1 MMQQYLRIKAQHPDM
16 LLFYRMGDFYEL
28 FHADAERAARL
39 LDITLTQRGA
49 SNGQP
54 IKMAGVPYHA
64 AEQYLARL
72 VKLGESVAICEQI
85 GDPATSKGPVERKV
99 VRIVTPGTVTDSAL
113 LEEKRD
119 NLLLAISSPPLTA
132 KGSLRSS
139 GEPNGVLPA
148 GARGGREGLA
158 RPGGVGLAWLNLAS
172 GQFFVCETAAANL
185 PAELER
191 LQPSEILHA
200 ENLDPLSLRGRAGA
214 GEGSRAALKSL
225 PAWHFD
231 LETARR
237 GLCQQFATLDLAGF
251 GCDDFTV
258 GLEAAGALLG
268 YAKLTQGQAISHIRS
283 VQVYSADQYVR
294 MDAATRRN
302 LEITQ
307 TLRGEP
313 APTLLSLLDTCAT
326 NMGSRLLHHWLHHP
340 LRDQNVLRARLDAV
354 DKLLL
359 PPSPAGGRGAGG
371 EGSHNEALSTNPLTP
386 TLSRLRER
394 ELFRSVHDHLKPCVD
409 VERITA
415 RIALRSARPRDLSG
429 LRDTLLTLPQ
439 LHAAL
444 AQCDAPLIRQ
454 LADALHQPVRPERVE
469 GSSRSDGQPVA
480 SVHASTGSAQTANEL
495 VELLQKTIKPEPS
508 SVLREGGVIADGFDA
523 ELDELRGI
531 QTNCGDFLLALEARE
546 RARTGIATLK
556 VEYNRVHGFYIE
568 VTHAQS
574 ANVPDDY
581 RRRQTL
587 KNAERYI
594 TPELKTFEDK
604 ALSANER
611 ALAREKFLYEQLLDQ
626 LAPFIPQLQRI
637 AAAIAELDVLATFA
651 ERAAT
656 LNFSEPQFS
665 DGAQI
670 EIKQGRHPV
679 VEAQVDN
686 FTPND
691 TTLNETRR
699 TLLITGPNMGGKST
713 YMRQVAIIALLAHVG
728 CFVPAQ
734 EAVLGEIDQI
744 FTRIGASD
752 DLASGRSTFMVEMTE
767 AANILHNATEKSL
780 VLVDEIGRGT
790 STFDGLALAYAIARH
805 LLEKNRSYTLF
816 ATHYFELTRLA
827 EEFAQLANVHLAAI
841 EHQHSIVFLHS
852 VNEGAASQSYGLQ
865 VAALAGVPNDVI
877 KAAKKQLR
885 KLEQNSAAQNPQ
897 GDLFD
902 SKPEMPEPEEHPVL
916 KSLRELQ
923 PDELSP
929 KEALERLYQMKRL
942 V

>member
-28 FHADAERAARL
+28 FHEDAARAAKL

-72 VKLGESVAICEQI
+72 VRLGESVAICEQI

-119 NLLLAISSPPLTA
+119 NLLLALHQ
-132 KGSLRSS
+132 RS
-139 GEPNGVLPA
+139 GK
-148 GARGGREGLA
+148 
-158 RPGGVGLAWLNLAS
+158 VGLAWMNLAS
-172 GQFFVCETAAANL
+172 GQFFVCETSAGDL

-191 LQPSEILHA
+191 LQPSEILHT
-200 ENLDPLSLRGRAGA
+200 ENASLQASIHTA
-214 GEGSRAALKSL
+214 FKTL
-225 PAWHFD
+225 PDWHFE

-237 GLCQQFATLDLAGF
+237 ALCQQFATLDLAGF

-283 VQVYSADQYVR
+283 MQVYSADRYVR

-340 LRDQNVLRARLDAV
+340 LRDRATLRARLDAV
-354 DKLLL
+354 EQLNDL
-359 PPSPAGGRGAGG
+359 
-371 EGSHNEALSTNPLTP
+371 HNKA
-386 TLSRLRER
+386 
-394 ELFRSVHDHLKPCVD
+394 HDHLKPCVD

-444 AQCDAPLIRQ
+444 AACDSSLIRT
-454 LADALHQPVRPERVE
+454 LADALHLPVRPEHVE
-469 GSSRSDGQPVA
+469 GSSRSDGEPENIQ
-480 SVHASTGSAQTANEL
+480 ASTGSARTEGNEL
-495 VELLQKTIKPEPS
+495 VAILQRSLRAEPS

-546 RARTGIATLK
+546 RARSGIATLK

-656 LNFSEPQFS
+656 LNFSAPQFS
-665 DGAQI
+665 DNAQI
-670 EIKQGRHPV
+670 SIIQGRHPV
-679 VEAQVDN
+679 VEAQVDR

-691 TTLNETRR
+691 TTLNDARR

-734 EAVLGEIDQI
+734 QAVLGEIDQI

-767 AANILHNATEKSL
+767 AANILHN
-780 VLVDEIGRGT
+780 
-790 STFDGLALAYAIARH
+790 
-805 LLEKNRSYTLF
+805 
-816 ATHYFELTRLA
+816 
-827 EEFAQLANVHLAAI
+827 
-841 EHQHSIVFLHS
+841 
-852 VNEGAASQSYGLQ
+852 
-865 VAALAGVPNDVI
+865 
-877 KAAKKQLR
+877 
-885 KLEQNSAAQNPQ
+885 
-897 GDLFD
+897 
-902 SKPEMPEPEEHPVL
+902 
-916 KSLRELQ
+916 
-923 PDELSP
+923 
-929 KEALERLYQMKRL
+929 
-942 V
+942 

>member
-1 MMQQYLRIKAQHPDM
+1 MSADASNNGVAQQANHTPMMQQYLAIKAQHPDM

-28 FHADAERAARL
+28 FHDDAVRAAKL

-49 SNGQP
+49 SNGNP

-72 VKLGESVAICEQI
+72 VKMGESIAICEQI

-99 VRIVTPGTVTDSAL
+99 MRIVTPGTVTDSAL

-119 NLLLAISSPPLTA
+119 NLLLAIASPA
-132 KGSLRSS
+132 KGSS
-139 GEPNGVLPA
+139 
-148 GARGGREGLA
+148 
-158 RPGGVGLAWLNLAS
+158 GGVGLAWLNLAS
-172 GQFFVCETAAANL
+172 GQFVICETTTENL

-200 ENLDPLSLRGRAGA
+200 ESTAPQASIH
-214 GEGSRAALKSL
+214 AALRAL
-225 PAWHFD
+225 PDWHFD
-231 LETARR
+231 VESARR
-237 GLCQQFATLDLAGF
+237 ALCQQFATLDLAGF
-251 GCDDFTV
+251 GCDNFSV

-283 VQVYSADQYVR
+283 VQVYSADRYVR
-294 MDAATRRN
+294 MDASTRRN

-326 NMGSRLLHHWLHHP
+326 NMGSRLLANWLHHP
-340 LRDQNVLRARLDAV
+340 LRDRNVLSARLDAV
-354 DKLLL
+354 SKLL
-359 PPSPAGGRGAGG
+359 PSPAGGRGAGG
-371 EGSHNEALSTNPLTP
+371 EGLHNKALTSQTLTP

-394 ELFRSVHDHLKPCVD
+394 ELYKDVHDHLKPCVD

-439 LHAAL
+439 LHASL
-444 AQCDAPLIRQ
+444 AQCDAPLIQQ
-454 LADALHQPVRPERVE
+454 LADALQTIDSLEPHQPVRPEPVE
-469 GSSRSDGQPVA
+469 GSSRSDVQTGAPV
-480 SVHASTGSAQTANEL
+480 HPSTSSGRTGIKL
-495 VELLQKTIKPEPS
+495 VELLQKTLKPEPS
-508 SVLREGGVIADGFDA
+508 SVLREGSVIADGFDA

-531 QTNCGDFLLALEARE
+531 QTNCGDFLLALETRE
-546 RARTGIATLK
+546 RQRTGITTLK

-568 VTHAQS
+568 VSAAQS
-574 ANVPDDY
+574 VNVPDDY

-626 LAPFIPQLQRI
+626 LAPFIPQLQNI

-651 ERAAT
+651 ERATT
-656 LNFSEPQFS
+656 LNFSAPQFA
-665 DGAQI
+665 DDAQI
-670 EIKQGRHPV
+670 NIIKGRHPV
-679 VEAQVDN
+679 VEAQVDQ

-691 TTLNETRR
+691 TALNDARR

-728 CFVPAQ
+728 CFVPTQA
-734 EAVLGEIDQI
+734 AVLGEIDQI

-827 EEFAQLANVHLAAI
+827 EEFTQLANVHLAAI

-877 KAAKKQLR
+877 RTAKKQLL

-902 SKPEMPEPEEHPVL
+902 QRPVVIEKEPEEHPL
-916 KSLRELQ
+916 LQALRELQ

-929 KEALERLYQMKRL
+929 KEALEKIYKLKKLM
-942 V
+942 

>member
-1 MMQQYLRIKAQHPDM
+1 MKDTAPEKQTPMMQQYLRIKAEHTDK

-28 FHADAERAARL
+28 FMDDAVRVAKL

-72 VKLGESVAICEQI
+72 VKMGESVAICEQI

-119 NLLLAISSPPLTA
+119 NLLLALHQ
-132 KGSLRSS
+132 RHN
-139 GEPNGVLPA
+139 E
-148 GARGGREGLA
+148 
-158 RPGGVGLAWLNLAS
+158 VGLAWLNLAS
-172 GQFFVCETAAANL
+172 GQFTLAEVAASQL

-191 LQPSEILHA
+191 LQPSEILMA
-200 ENLDPLSLRGRAGA
+200 ESV
-214 GEGSRAALKSL
+214 AAPQFKNAANKSL
-225 PAWHFD
+225 PDWHFD
-231 LETARR
+231 RDTAHRA
-237 GLCQQFATLDLAGF
+237 LCQQFATRDLAGF

-268 YAKLTQGQAISHIRS
+268 YAKLTQGQSISHIRS
-283 VQVYSADQYVR
+283 AQVYHADEFVR

-326 NMGSRLLHHWLHHP
+326 NMGSRLLAHWLHHP
-340 LRDQNVLRARLDAV
+340 LRNRAVLRARLDAV
-354 DKLLL
+354 D
-359 PPSPAGGRGAGG
+359 
-371 EGSHNEALSTNPLTP
+371 
-386 TLSRLRER
+386 
-394 ELFRSVHDHLKPCVD
+394 ELDDKFSAVHQQLKTSVD

-429 LRDTLLTLPQ
+429 LRDTLKQLPA
-439 LHAAL
+439 LHALL
-444 AQCDAPLIRQ
+444 AKVSAPRIRH
-454 LADALHQPVRPERVE
+454 LARELNQTVRPELVE
-469 GSSRSDGQPVA
+469 GSARSDGQIGEPIPP
-480 SVHASTGSAQTANEL
+480 STSSGRTGNEL
-495 VELLQKTIKPEPS
+495 VELLQQMLKTEPS

-531 QTNCGDFLLALEARE
+531 QTNCGDFLLELEARE
-546 RARTGIATLK
+546 RARTGINTLK

-568 VTHAQS
+568 VSIAQS
-574 ANVPDDY
+574 VNVPDDY

-604 ALSANER
+604 ALSANDR
-611 ALAREKFLYEQLLDQ
+611 ALAREKLLYEQLLDA
-626 LAPFIPQLQRI
+626 LAPSIPQLQAI

-656 LNFSEPQFS
+656 LNFCAPQFS
-665 DGAQI
+665 NDARI
-670 EIKQGRHPV
+670 DIKQGRHPV
-679 VEAQVDN
+679 VEAQVDT

-691 TTLNETRR
+691 CTLNDARR

-734 EAVLGEIDQI
+734 QAVLGEIDQI

-767 AANILHNATEKSL
+767 AANILHNATDKSL

-805 LLEKNRSYTLF
+805 LLEINRSYTLF

-827 EEFAQLANVHLAAI
+827 EEFKQLANVHLAAI

-865 VAALAGVPNDVI
+865 VAALAGVPNSVI
-877 KAAKKQLR
+877 RSAKKQLV
-885 KLEQNSAAQNPQ
+885 KLEQNSAAQSPQ
-897 GDLFD
+897 GDLFAAA
-902 SKPEMPEPEEHPVL
+902 PEAPEPEEHPL
-916 KSLRELQ
+916 LSALRDLQ
-923 PDELSP
+923 PDEMSP
-929 KEALERLYQMKRL
+929 KEALERIYQLKKL
-942 V
+942 L

>member
-1 MMQQYLRIKAQHPDM
+1 MNNIEAPKHTPMMMQYLGIKAQHPDM

-28 FHADAERAARL
+28 FHDDATRAAKL

-49 SNGQP
+49 SNGNP

-72 VKLGESVAICEQI
+72 VKMGESIAICEQI

-119 NLLLAISSPPLTA
+119 NLLLALHQ
-132 KGSLRSS
+132 RNN
-139 GEPNGVLPA
+139 E
-148 GARGGREGLA
+148 
-158 RPGGVGLAWLNLAS
+158 VGLAWLNLAS
-172 GQFFVCETAAANL
+172 GQFTLAEVAAKQL

-191 LQPSEILHA
+191 LQPSEILVA
-200 ENLDPLSLRGRAGA
+200 ESV
-214 GEGSRAALKSL
+214 AAPQFNNAANKSL
-225 PAWHFD
+225 PDWHFD
-231 LETARR
+231 RDTAHRT
-237 GLCQQFATLDLAGF
+237 LCQQFATHDLAGF

-283 VQVYSADQYVR
+283 MQVYSADQYVR

-313 APTLLSLLDTCAT
+313 APTLLSLLDICAT
-326 NMGSRLLHHWLHHP
+326 NMGSRLLAHWLHHP
-340 LRDQNVLRARLDAV
+340 LRNRDVLRARLDAV
-354 DKLLL
+354 D
-359 PPSPAGGRGAGG
+359 
-371 EGSHNEALSTNPLTP
+371 
-386 TLSRLRER
+386 
-394 ELFRSVHDHLKPCVD
+394 ELNDKFRTVHDHLKASVD

-439 LHAAL
+439 LHSTLAKCDAAL
-444 AQCDAPLIRQ
+444 LKQ
-454 LADALHQPVRPERVE
+454 LTGALNLSDLSQTVHPESHHQPVRPELVE
-469 GSSRSDGQPVA
+469 GSAQSDVQAGEPI
-480 SVHASTGSAQTANEL
+480 HASTSSARTGNEL
-495 VELLQKTIKPEPS
+495 VELLQKMLKAEPS
-508 SVLREGGVIADGFDA
+508 SVLREGGVIADGLDA

-546 RARTGIATLK
+546 RARTGITTLK

-568 VTHAQS
+568 VSIAQS
-574 ANVPDDY
+574 VNVPDDY

-594 TPELKTFEDK
+594 TPELKAFEDK
-604 ALSANER
+604 ALSANDR

-626 LAPFIPQLQRI
+626 LAPFIPQLQGI

-656 LNFSEPQFS
+656 LNFSAPQFS
-665 DGAQI
+665 DDAQI
-670 EIKQGRHPV
+670 NITKGRHPV
-679 VEAQVDN
+679 VEAQVDT

-691 TTLNETRR
+691 TMLNDARR

-734 EAVLGEIDQI
+734 QAVLGEIDQI

-767 AANILHNATEKSL
+767 AANILHNATDKSL

-805 LLEKNRSYTLF
+805 LLELNRSYTLF

-827 EEFAQLANVHLAAI
+827 EEFNQLANVHLAAI

-865 VAALAGVPNDVI
+865 VAALAGVPNSVI
-877 KAAKKQLR
+877 RNAKKQLVR
-885 KLEQNSAAQNPQ
+885 LEQNSAAQNPQ
-897 GDLFD
+897 GDLFTAA
-902 SKPEMPEPEEHPVL
+902 PEAPEPEEHPL
-916 KSLRELQ
+916 LSALRDLQ
-923 PDELSP
+923 PDEMSP
-929 KEALERLYQMKRL
+929 KEALERIYQLKKL
-942 V
+942 IS

>member
-1 MMQQYLRIKAQHPDM
+1 MSEQYFQPQAKQDQGGKEATPRHTVTGRREVADAANTGIAQHAAGNHTPMMQQYLRIKAEYPDM

-28 FHADAERAARL
+28 FHEDATRAAKL

-85 GDPATSKGPVERKV
+85 GDPAASKGPVERKV

-113 LEEKRD
+113 LDEKRD
-119 NLLLAISSPPLTA
+119 CLLLALH
-132 KGSLRSS
+132 
-139 GEPNGVLPA
+139 
-148 GARGGREGLA
+148 GRHDK
-158 RPGGVGLAWLNLAS
+158 VGLAWLNLAS
-172 GQFFVCETAAANL
+172 GQFFVCETSAENL

-200 ENLDPLSLRGRAGA
+200 ENTALQANIHAAYRPL
-214 GEGSRAALKSL
+214 
-225 PAWHFD
+225 PDWHFD
-231 LETARR
+231 LDTARR
-237 GLCQQFATLDLAGF
+237 ALCQQFATFDLAGF
-251 GCDDFTV
+251 GCDDYTA

-283 VQVYSADQYVR
+283 LQVYSADRYVR

-340 LRDQNVLRARLDAV
+340 LRDRNVLRARLDAV
-354 DKLLL
+354 DKLL
-359 PPSPAGGRGAGG
+359 PSPTCGRGIGG
-371 EGSHNEALSTNPLTP
+371 EGY
-386 TLSRLRER
+386 
-394 ELFRSVHDHLKPCVD
+394 RSVHQQLKPCVD

-439 LHAAL
+439 IYTTLEK
-444 AQCDAPLIRQ
+444 CDAPLIKQ
-454 LADALHQPVRPERVE
+454 LADALHLSVRPEVSKGNGVQSAPS
-469 GSSRSDGQPVA
+469 GSIPHHERAD
-480 SVHASTGSAQTANEL
+480 EL
-495 VELLQKTIKPEPS
+495 VSLLQKTIKPEPS

-546 RARTGIATLK
+546 RARTGIANLK

-656 LNFSEPQFS
+656 LNFSAPQFS
-665 DGAQI
+665 DDAQI
-670 EIKQGRHPV
+670 VIKQGRHPV
-679 VEAQVDN
+679 VEAQVDT

-691 TTLNETRR
+691 ATLNDARR

-816 ATHYFELTRLA
+816 ATHYFELTRLS
-827 EEFAQLANVHLAAI
+827 EEFQQLANVHLAAI

-877 KAAKKQLR
+877 RAAKKQLL

-902 SKPEMPEPEEHPVL
+902 RRPEMPEPEEHPVL

-929 KEALERLYQMKRL
+929 KEALERLYQLKKL